1 MFTTHDVGDPNT
13 VVVETGGAAS
23 IQFVRDR
30 CLGVQGVVTGPDVL
44 KVLSLTVVD
53 RVKIETGD
61 GLEVSVRH
69 TG

>member
-1 MFTTHDVGDPNT
+1 VFTTHDVGNPNT

-23 IQFVRDR
+23 IYFVRDG
-30 CLGVQGVVTGPDVL
+30 CLGVQGVVTGPEVL

-53 RVKIETGD
+53 RVKIETSD
-61 GLEVSVRH
+61 GLVVSVGH

>member
-1 MFTTHDVGDPNT
+1 VPK
-13 VVVETGGAAS
+13 
-23 IQFVRDR
+23 
-30 CLGVQGVVTGPDVL
+30 VL

-61 GLEVSVRH
+61 GLVVSVGH